1 MNLHR
6 IRARSFFLPITLI
19 VLASV
24 FLAPC
29 ALGQSSGPELPE
41 AKQTSLG
48 LYLYPTAREAH
59 DKWRADP
66 ENVTVLDVRTT
77 EEYLFVGQ
85 APMAW
90 NVPLF
95 SQTHDWDA
103 DKQYFSMYTN
113 PDFVSQVEEFAQ
125 PGDTILVMCRSGGR
139 RAMAVNKLAEAGF
152 TNAYQITGGFEGDPV
167 KDPESVFL
175 GQHLRNG
182 WKNSGIPGIY
192 QPLPDQMRF
201 ANKESKE

>member
-29 ALGQSSGPELPE
+29 ALGQSSGSELPK

-48 LYLYPTAREAH
+48 LYLTAREAY

-77 EEYLFVGQ
+77 EEYLFVGH

-90 NVPLF
+90 NVPLL
-95 SQTHDWDA
+95 SQSYDWDA
-103 DKQYFSMYTN
+103 DKQHFSMYPN
-113 PDFVSQVEEFAQ
+113 PDFINQVAEFAQ

-139 RAMAVNKLAEAGF
+139 GAMAVNKLAEAGF
-152 TNAYQITGGFEGDPV
+152 TNVYQITDGFEGDPV
-167 KDPESVFL
+167 KDPESVFF
-175 GQHLRNG
+175 GQYLRNG
-182 WKNSGIPGIY
+182 WKNSGIPWTY

-201 ANKESKE
+201 ANKEPKE